1 MSTLIFGGTI
11 VNEGNTF
18 GGSLLIDRDRITE
31 IFRDGKAPRGTY
43 TDVIDATGCF
53 VLPGVIDEHVHFRE
67 PGLTRKADM
76 ESESRAAAYGGVTSY
91 FDMPNT
97 VPQTTTLE
105 ALDAKFEL
113 ASTKSHINYSFF
125 LGATAANTELYGQA
139 DTHRIPG
146 IKLFM
151 GASTGNML
159 VDGADALATIFDRC
173 AQLGLPLMTHCEDT
187 AIINQNMA
195 KAKEMYGD
203 DPAIT
208 LHPQIRST
216 EACWTSTAKAVAL
229 ARQFGTHLH
238 VAHVT
243 TARELTLFGHDPLIT
258 AEAVIAHLL
267 FTDADYATRG
277 ALIKCNPAVKTAT
290 DRAALREALTSGTIY
305 TVATDHAPHQAA
317 DKQGGCA
324 RAASGMPMIQ
334 FSLPAMLELVDGGV
348 LSIAQ
353 VVSLMCHHPAQLF
366 SVRDRG
372 YIRKGYKAD
381 ITIVK
386 THSPWTVTP
395 EVIQSKCGWSPLM
408 GHRFNWQVQSTLC
421 NGQMVYHQGE
431 FDTASRGEAILFR

>member
-1 MSTLIFGGTI
+1 M
-11 VNEGNTF
+11 
-18 GGSLLIDRDRITE
+18 
-31 IFRDGKAPRGTY
+31 
-43 TDVIDATGCF
+43 
-53 VLPGVIDEHVHFRE
+53 
-67 PGLTRKADM
+67 
-76 ESESRAAAYGGVTSY
+76 
-91 FDMPNT
+91 
-97 VPQTTTLE
+97 
-105 ALDAKFEL
+105 
-113 ASTKSHINYSFF
+113 
-125 LGATAANTELYGQA
+125 
-139 DTHRIPG
+139 
-146 IKLFM
+146 
-151 GASTGNML
+151 
-159 VDGADALATIFDRC
+159 
-173 AQLGLPLMTHCEDT
+173 
-187 AIINQNMA
+187 
-195 KAKEMYGD
+195 
-203 DPAIT
+203 
-208 LHPQIRST
+208 
-216 EACWTSTAKAVAL
+216 
-229 ARQFGTHLH
+229 
-238 VAHVT
+238 AHVT

-386 THSPWTVTP
+386 PHSPWTVTP